1 MQPPGRA
8 LAGLTTTTAARK
20 AIIGNQFFMQTSFRE
35 FINNSSVPWFQVTNK
50 IDDRLQCSQRADD
63 LVRGKFEGSN
73 FCYSWLEM
81 NALANRSSVWL
92 TFAIWANE

>member
-50 IDDRLQCSQRADD
+50 IDDRLVASRAASKKPATIAKAASDKQHNCSRWPHRMLPAQVGKTAR
-63 LVRGKFEGSN
+63 RGAG
-73 FCYSWLEM
+73 
-81 NALANRSSVWL
+81 
-92 TFAIWANE
+92 

>member
-35 FINNSSVPWFQVTNK
+35 LINNSSVPWFQVTNK
-50 IDDRLQCSQRADD
+50 IDDRLVASRAGKQEARNHREGGQR
-63 LVRGKFEGSN
+63 E
-73 FCYSWLEM
+73 
-81 NALANRSSVWL
+81 
-92 TFAIWANE
+92 TT